1 MQYDAKN
8 VQYAREL
15 RKDMTPWERTLWYRF
30 LRSYPLR
37 FYRQKVIGH
46 YIADF
51 YCPKASLIIELDGGG
66 HYTPDA
72 QQRDMHRTM
81 ELEQN
86 GFLVLR
92 ICNTDVD
99 KNFDGVCS
107 YIDAHVKERTH
118 PGSLSEGAGGE
129 RPVPGSLSE
138 GAGTPNGRD

>member
-118 PGSLSEGAGGE
+118 PGSL
-129 RPVPGSLSE
+129 PE